1 MVIDPGHGGENLGGH
16 TDEFIE
22 KELTIKVAKYMKERL
37 EQYDGVEVYMT
48 RESDIET
55 DLNREERADI
65 AKAHNADFMFSIHFN
80 MSADHELYGAEV
92 WTSAFG
98 DYYKKG
104 QEFGKIEVEALN
116 ELGFYNRGVKTRLG
130 NDGDDYYG
138 AILHPKNAGI
148 PAVII
153 EHCHMDEDRDADYLR
168 QNGEEAY
175 KTFGYLDAD
184 CVAKYFHLS
193 SPALGVDYSGYKYE
207 EVQSPAQPIG
217 SDMTPADVCN
227 IELMDADTEAGT
239 ATVRV
244 TAKDNESNMLYY
256 RCSYDGG
263 VTFDKVY
270 PWSNDKSALKAEAT
284 DSVDIK
290 VDLKPGADTE
300 LVVKTY
306 NAFDRKADSNVL
318 TLPAMAVK
326 EEEGSG
332 EEAGTEDE
340 YGYFALEDENYG
352 EASESHTK
360 SAGLLQDT
368 YTELNVDTLREK
380 DNKSGTGVVVLAIL
394 VLIAAIATF
403 GYIMYVMERRKRRR
417 EAMRRRKR
425 RSVHS
430 GGMNDIG

>member
-1 MVIDPGHGGENLGGH
+1 MIDPGHGGENLGGN

-37 EQYDGVEVYMT
+37 EQYDGVEVYLT
-48 RESDIET
+48 RESDIDK
-55 DLNREERADI
+55 DLDREERADI
-65 AKAHNADFMFSIHFN
+65 AKSHNADFMFSIHFN
-80 MSADHELYGAEV
+80 MSADHDLYGAEV

-104 QEFGKIEVEALN
+104 QEFAQIEIEALN

-130 NDGDDYYG
+130 NNGDDYYG
-138 AILHPKNAGI
+138 VILRSKKAGI
-148 PAVII
+148 PSVII

-193 SPALGVDYSGYKYE
+193 SPALGVDYSGYTYPE
-207 EVQSPAQPIG
+207 FQSPAEPIG
-217 SDMTPADVCN
+217 PDMTPAEVCD
-227 IELMDADTEAGT
+227 IELIGVDTAEGT

-244 TAKDNESNMLYY
+244 TARDSESHMLYY

-270 PWSNDKSALKAEAT
+270 PWSEDTQALGPEAT
-284 DSVDIK
+284 DSIDIK
-290 VDLKPGADTE
+290 VNLKPGTDTE

-318 TLPAMAVK
+318 TLPAMEVR
-326 EEEGSG
+326 EEES
-332 EEAGTEDE
+332 ADDE
-340 YGYFALEDENYG
+340 YGYYALEDENYG
-352 EASESHTK
+352 ETAATRTASDGMSKE
-360 SAGLLQDT
+360 A
-368 YTELNVDTLREK
+368 YTEVSIDTQDKK
-380 DNKSGTGVVVLAIL
+380 DGGSSVGIMILAGAA
-394 VLIAAIATF
+394 LIAAVATF
-403 GYIMYVMERRKRRR
+403 GYILYLTERRRRRR
-417 EAMRRRKR
+417 EAMLNRRKR
-425 RSVHS
+425 SVHPDR
-430 GGMNDIG
+430 MDDNV